1 MLVVAAFLVAPIM
14 EVVQLVAR
22 VRPLVFL
29 LTVGRA
35 EGLVKH
41 LALVLVVL
49 VVLVVVEAT
58 PVLLALS
65 VLAVLTVATVEI
77 VVVPV
82 KVQPQENLVNPLAPF
97 IRAVEE
103 RLAMAVTRHPLAVLV
118 VAALATVEAVQEGL
132 LEQQI

>member
-1 MLVVAAFLVAPIM
+1 M
-14 EVVQLVAR
+14 
-22 VRPLVFL
+22 
-29 LTVGRA
+29 
-35 EGLVKH
+35 KH
-41 LALVLVVL
+41 SVLVLAVL
-49 VVLVVVEAT
+49 AVLVVVEAT

-118 VAALATVEAVQEGL
+118 VAALVVDRELPVMLTPVAAAVLVVMREFLALAGPVL
-132 LEQQI
+132 W